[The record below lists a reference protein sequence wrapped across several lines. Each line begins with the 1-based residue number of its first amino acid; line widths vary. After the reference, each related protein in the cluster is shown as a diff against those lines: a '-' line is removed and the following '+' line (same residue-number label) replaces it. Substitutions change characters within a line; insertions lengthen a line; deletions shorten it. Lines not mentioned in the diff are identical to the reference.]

1 MTTDRPAYDKYI
13 ERKAIRKPHG
23 KLPWGYDVHKDD
35 PMLLVP
41 DRQALRYLDEAKT
54 WLKVAS
60 YREVARWL
68 TEKSGRYI
76 SHIGLRH
83 RVKQE
88 DGPRIR
94 VADMLHTEEVDDDQT
109 KTD

>member
-1 MTTDRPAYDKYI
+1 MYKAV
-13 ERKAIRKPHG
+13 RKSHG
-23 KLPWGYDVHKDD
+23 KIPWGYDIHPDD
-35 PMLLVP
+35 PMLIVP
-41 DRQALRYLDEAKT
+41 DRKALKLLDEAKT

-83 RVKQE
+83 RVSKEEGPMIRYINYEIKEPEAAEVEE
-88 DGPRIR
+88 DI
-94 VADMLHTEEVDDDQT
+94 A
-109 KTD
+109 

>member
-1 MTTDRPAYDKYI
+1 MHQ
-13 ERKAIRKPHG
+13 AIRKPHG
-23 KLPWGYDVHKDD
+23 KIPWGYDIHPDD

-41 DRQALRYLDEAKT
+41 DRKALKYLDEAKT

-68 TEKSGRYI
+68 TEKSGRSI

-83 RVKQE
+83 RVTRE
-88 DGPRIR
+88 DGPMIR
-94 VADMLHTEEVDDDQT
+94 YVNYQLSEDQ
-109 KTD
+109 DQPEDQPVG